1 MSIRRHIIILL
12 LSLLMP
18 ICVSAQEST
27 IRQILNE
34 AESEYE
40 LGRIE
45 QAHQLLSD
53 HLSEFQ
59 GIQRQSAYR
68 LLALCC
74 LSEDREE
81 EAKYYAQQLVKM
93 NNYYNSADDP
103 ARFQDLISQLKE
115 GVTTTIT
122 TASSQSETINEA
134 PAPITIITSDMIEEL
149 GYNKSLA
156 QILAAYVP
164 GMAEVSSVNEGEN
177 LSMHSAYTK
186 GQFVILIMENGHR
199 LNNHYDNNG
208 PVSYS
213 ISTEKIDHIEVVRGP
228 ASSLYG
234 NVALSA
240 VVNIITKSGKDIN
253 GVKAKYGYGTFNT
266 HRADITMG
274 TQFMDADIFAWA
286 SLYNSDG
293 QIRHIADGEGY
304 LKDKFAY
311 IDGWDDYQRTY
322 YSPDQMYIDGYSNPP
337 SYDVGLTLK
346 LKGFDLAFSRKNVKK
361 ILKATLSRGGY
372 DYDRYAPINGIMPG
386 YGTESTHMELGYTRQ
401 LKNWNLHLSTFC
413 DWITISNYIVEY
425 DSMEYVHPLFNTDSG
440 EYIEEVDEN
449 GNKIYETECETG
461 SLSFEQLKEQT
472 MGGSMRVSTAYHWG
486 NMRGYILTGIQYEYF
501 SLKSRSFLFAMEF
514 ERISG
519 GNLSYDSYISG
530 GKEKNLSFFLQD
542 KHYFLPQLI
551 LNAGFRYDLKY
562 HQDLEEPNSFSPRLA
577 LMYVPNDQFSLR
589 LSYSEAFANLSFYD
603 RYYSNNGT
611 YTLNPQ
617 HLSALQLTAMGTLP
631 QQHFNYEVNLFYN
644 NYSNLICWD
653 ERTVDWNESYGKNRG
668 QLENVG
674 IECTAAYSHKRL
686 SARMTLYYCHD
697 INIEHFYYNTKE
709 KIVNNVPHFIM
720 NLNGSWKLL
729 KSRNHELKFY
739 GHASYTGRKLVYAD
753 QEEHDFYVAS
763 KLLFDLGTQYR
774 YKQCLQLSLD
784 VENILNTDHYICG
797 NNNCNAPVLQRG
809 RTLMASVS
817 FQL

>member
-1 MSIRRHIIILL
+1 MIIRRHIIILL

-18 ICVSAQEST
+18 ICVSAQESAT
-27 IRQILNE
+27 RQILNE

-40 LGRIE
+40 LGRLE
-45 QAHQLLSD
+45 QAHQLLND

-115 GVTTTIT
+115 GITTTIT

-164 GMAEVSSVNEGEN
+164 GIAEVSSKNEGEN
-177 LSMHSAYTK
+177 LSMHSAYAD
-186 GQFVILIMENGHR
+186 GQVVILIMENGHR

-253 GVKAKYGYGTFNT
+253 GIKAKYGYGTFNT

-286 SLYNSDG
+286 SLYYSDG

-304 LKDKFAY
+304 LNDKFEY
-311 IDGWDDYQRTY
+311 LGGWDDYQRTF
-322 YSPDQMYIDGYSNPP
+322 YSPDQLYIDGYSGPP
-337 SYDVGLTLK
+337 SYDIGLTFK
-346 LKGFDLAFSRKNVKK
+346 LKGFDLMFSKKNVKK
-361 ILKATLSRGGY
+361 ILQATPLRGGY
-372 DYDRYAPINGIMPG
+372 DYDKYGPINGIMPG

-401 LKNWNLHLSTFC
+401 LKNWNLHISTFC
-413 DWITISNYIVEY
+413 DWNTTSNYITEY
-425 DSMEYVHPLFNTDSG
+425 DSMEYVHPLTEDDGYTEIF
-440 EYIEEVDEN
+440 DEN
-449 GNKIYETECETG
+449 GNKIYQTEYERG
-461 SLSFEQLKEQT
+461 ILHFEQVKEQT
-472 MGGSMRVSTAYHWG
+472 MGGSMRVSAAYHLG
-486 NMRGYILTGIQYEYF
+486 NMRGDLLTGIQYEYF
-501 SLKSRSFLFAMEF
+501 SLKSRSYLYGMEF
-514 ERISG
+514 SDVSSG
-519 GNLSYDSYISG
+519 RFSFDYYISG

-589 LSYSEAFANLSFYD
+589 LSYSEAFANLSFFD
-603 RYYSNNGT
+603 RYYLNIET

-617 HLSALQLTAMGTLP
+617 RLSALQLTAMGTLP

-653 ERTVDWNESYGKNRG
+653 DRTVDRNESYGKNRG

-697 INIEHFYYNTKE
+697 ISIEHFYYNTKE

-729 KSRNHELKFY
+729 KTRNHELKFY
-739 GHASYTGRKLVYAD
+739 GHACYTGRKLTYTF
-753 QEEHDFYVAS
+753 QEEQDFYVAS
-763 KLLFDLGTQYR
+763 KLLFDFGVQYR
-774 YKQCLQLSLD
+774 YRQYLQLSLD

-797 NNNCNAPVLQRG
+797 NNYWKAPLLQRG
-809 RTLMASVS
+809 RTLMASVA